1 MIIANFLVSLVTLV
15 TSQCVMHTDK
25 FRRYR
30 VPENMSIK
38 DHMMDESTLVQS
50 AGICLLKCV
59 NHRNCRGIVYDIQ
72 TKRCFL
78 KECVNPHQ
86 FIEWNGQETEYDIQ
100 ISQKANVEPNKLL
113 ARGENI

>member
-1 MIIANFLVSLVTLV
+1 MFANILVHLVTLA
-15 TSQCVMHTDK
+15 TSQCVMRTDK

-30 VPENMSIK
+30 VPENMSVK
-38 DHMMDESTLVQS
+38 DHMTGESTFVQT

-59 NHRNCRGIVYDIQ
+59 NQRSCRGMVYDIQ

-86 FIEWNGQETEYDIQ
+86 FIESNEQEADSYIQ
-100 ISQKANVEPNKLL
+100 ISQTANVEPNKFL
-113 ARGENI
+113 ARGEDR